1 MKELSEDVDNENT
14 FEQLINLGLDE
25 VLTMSTAVISVLL
38 SGVVVGQVYLLI
50 ETFCKVSGLLG

>member
-25 VLTMSTAVISVLL
+25 VFTAVISVLL